1 MYPPSSR
8 YEKVLAIGILLTL
21 FGLGGL
27 GIFHSDGPIKL
38 ISAILLIIGAL
49 LGNCAFFVHVW
60 DKSTMICRI
69 HRSPDSTLWLGITV
83 IALWLIVLPF
93 AVLWVYRQLPSH

>member
-27 GIFHSDGPIKL
+27 GIVHFDGPIKF
-38 ISAILLIIGAL
+38 ISGILLIIGFL
-49 LGNCAFFVHVW
+49 LSNYAFFVHVW
-60 DKSTMICRI
+60 DESTEIRRI
-69 HRSPDSTLWLGITV
+69 RRSPDSPLCLGITMIV
-83 IALWLIVLPF
+83 LWLIVLPF
-93 AVLWVYRQLPSH
+93 AILWVHHQLPSH